1 MERIDER
8 GSRAPFYF
16 SFAPPAH
23 SLEWRNK
30 NQKLT
35 KKRNQ
40 EGRRRNFLASNSVT
54 SVLSK
59 SSRGNRVSIVEK
71 RIPYFQRDLTQL
83 TVAVTRE

>member
-1 MERIDER
+1 MEHIDER

-23 SLEWRNK
+23 SLKWRNK

-59 SSRGNRVSIVEK
+59 SSGVTEFQLSK
-71 RIPYFQRDLTQL
+71 REYHISNATWLS
-83 TVAVTRE
+83 